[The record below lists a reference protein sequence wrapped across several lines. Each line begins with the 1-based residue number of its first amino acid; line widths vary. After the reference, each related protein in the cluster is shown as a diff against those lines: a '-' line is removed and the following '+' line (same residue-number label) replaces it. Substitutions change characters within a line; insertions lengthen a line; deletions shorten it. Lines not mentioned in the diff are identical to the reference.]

1 MCIRKIAGSL
11 LIFILFS
18 TPLLAQNDL
27 PEISDSELEKFSKVF
42 RDLRALD
49 KEIQKNMIDIVSEEK
64 MEIQRFNELYKQ
76 DLDPKQKLNLSEEEE
91 IKYTR
96 IVEEIENMQID
107 FQKDI
112 EETLRNVGL
121 SVEKYQQ
128 IATRVQ
134 IDAHL
139 QKRLRKS
146 IND

>member
-1 MCIRKIAGSL
+1 M
-11 LIFILFS
+11 IFIFFS

-76 DLDPKQKLNLSEEEE
+76 DLDPKQKLNLSEKEE

>member
-1 MCIRKIAGSL
+1 M
-11 LIFILFS
+11 IFIFFS